1 MTAFDLP
8 LPGQSLTTNPKGA
21 PYERPPEYVDLKD
34 VLNLHMSNL
43 ANKNAIQ
50 DLIYFAEMGIDV
62 KTLTEALLRSA
73 VLEGMH
79 SVDNSINAAPIL
91 HERITGILHASGMD
105 FDEGIVD
112 KQEEKALNFSRRIG
126 RASKVVQ
133 NANNMDT
140 FEEPDLVE
148 LAGMVDEE
156 PQQELIEQ
164 PEQVEDVDVQGLMS
178 RRT

>member
-1 MTAFDLP
+1 MTAFDVP
-8 LPGQSLTTNPKGA
+8 IAGQSLTTEPKAA
-21 PYERPPEYVDLKD
+21 PYERPPEYVELKD

-43 ANKNAIQ
+43 ADKNAIE
-50 DLIYFAEMGIDV
+50 DIVYFSEMGIDV

-79 SVDNSINAAPIL
+79 SIDNSINAAPVL

-105 FDEGIVD
+105 FDEGLVD
-112 KQEEKALNFSRRIG
+112 KQQEQGLKYARRMG

-133 NANNMDT
+133 DANNVDT

-148 LAGMVDEE
+148 LAGMVGEE
-156 PQQELIEQ
+156 PQHETADAE
-164 PEQVEDVDVQGLMS
+164 EQVEESDVQGLMS
-178 RRT
+178 RRA

>member
-1 MTAFDLP
+1 MTAFDAP
-8 LPGQSLTTNPKGA
+8 IAGQSLTTESKGA
-21 PYERPPEYVDLKD
+21 PYERPPEYVELKD

-43 ANKNAIQ
+43 ADKNAIE
-50 DLIYFAEMGIDV
+50 DIIYFSEMGIDV

-79 SVDNSINAAPIL
+79 GVDNSINAAPVL

-105 FDEGIVD
+105 FDEGLVD
-112 KQEEKALNFSRRIG
+112 KQQEKGLKYARRLG

-133 NANNMDT
+133 DASNVDT

-148 LAGMVDEE
+148 LAGMVGEE
-156 PQQELIEQ
+156 PQQETAEAEQ
-164 PEQVEDVDVQGLMS
+164 QVEESDVQGLMS
-178 RRT
+178 RRA